1 MTDDHSQHDNQ
12 SKQRIVEDIEKY
24 SCHIALL
31 EPDNYLPGFAYT
43 IGLYEKFGHPEIIC
57 FGLPT
62 NVMGSVLN
70 TARDIVKQGGK
81 ITTTKQYPDFLNN
94 YNVEFINV
102 DKEFYANYFGYAGC
116 YYNMTFNFPVL
127 QLVWPDKQNKFPW
140 DKDFNPDWKFKQP
153 LLDRNTDFKFYEER
167 NVAVFTTK
175 QAFEGQPILF
185 VYHNENGDWQFQTSE
200 LPDIQDSMV
209 VALENITKLDPTIN
223 EIYHLQYGWRAW
235 RKSTAEDW
243 QYEKYLPEE

>member
-102 DKEFYANYFGYAGC
+102 DKEFYANYFGYAGW

-140 DKDFNPDWKFKQP
+140 DKDFNPDW
-153 LLDRNTDFKFYEER
+153 NSNNHYST
-167 NVAVFTTK
+167 VT
-175 QAFEGQPILF
+175 
-185 VYHNENGDWQFQTSE
+185 QTSNSTKKGM
-200 LPDIQDSMV
+200 LLFLQQNKHLKGNLSYSYT
-209 VALENITKLDPTIN
+209 ITKT
-223 EIYHLQYGWRAW
+223 EIGNFKLVNYRTFKIQW
-235 RKSTAEDW
+235 
-243 QYEKYLPEE
+243 